1 VTVPALRFA
10 GVGKSYGATKI
21 LDDLNLE
28 IAEGEFF
35 VLLGPSGCG
44 KTTVL
49 RMTAGLQ
56 PVDRG
61 EIYLRDNPLSGV
73 PPERRNI
80 AMVFQDYA
88 LYPHMTVYHNMAFG
102 LRRHGHGR
110 AEADARIRK
119 TAALLGIQP
128 LLDRRPHQ
136 LSGGQQQRVALGRA
150 IVRDPALY
158 LMDEPLSNLDAQVRA
173 GVRTEIK
180 ELQRRLGVTTLYV
193 THDQIEA
200 LTLADRMAVLNEG
213 RIQQVGL
220 PLDVYRAPAN
230 EFVASFLATPRLNL
244 LDAGLELS
252 DGSIVVRTPVGTFR
266 WAEPPSTARFRANV
280 RVGLRPEEI
289 KVSFSFPSDEPS
301 LPIRLIEPLGAQI
314 LLFADYEGGELAIA
328 VPSDAV
334 PQHPERLA
342 IVSTG
347 SVLHLFD
354 RDGGD
359 AIGHFVA
366 A

>member
-1 VTVPALRFA
+1 MTVPALRFA

-61 EIYLRDNPLSGV
+61 EIYLRDHPLSGV

-102 LRRHGHGR
+102 LRRHRHGR

-128 LLDRRPHQ
+128 LLERRPHQ

-213 RIQQVGL
+213 RIQQVGP

-230 EFVASFLATPRLNL
+230 EFVASFLATPKLNL
-244 LDAGLELS
+244 FDGTIEHVNDAFL
-252 DGSIVVRTPVGTFR
+252 VRTAIGTFTSPN
-266 WAEPPSTARFRANV
+266 PPSAFGGRAAV

-289 KVSFSFPSDEPS
+289 KVSFALREGEPS
-301 LPIRLIEPLGAQI
+301 LAIRLLEPLGSQV
-314 LLFADYEGGELAIA
+314 LVIA
-328 VPSDAV
+328 ERDGSSVTISVPADAV
-334 PQHPERLA
+334 PEKAERLGVVPA
-342 IVSTG
+342 G
-347 SVLHLFD
+347 CVLHLFD
-354 RDGGD
+354 RDDGV
-359 AIGHFVA
+359 AVAHFKSA
-366 A
+366 